1 MKQEGTGP
9 GQTLDL
15 LARGSPTCLPA
26 TGGNEQVAPVH
37 LTLPLRS
44 YMVPRFIQSDSHR

>member
-1 MKQEGTGP
+1 MACFTARDSGS
-9 GQTLDL
+9 
-15 LARGSPTCLPA
+15 AYRGSLTYLPA

-37 LTLPLRS
+37 LTLSLRS